1 MARMARVGPLAAIG
15 CVLLAATLLSACVP
29 QPSPT
34 GAPIPGSADSSESI
48 APSTTAEPVATPAP
62 SEATSLLTLEPV
74 VSGLQE
80 PLDIAVRPGHPDD
93 LYVAE
98 QGGRIRLVRDGI
110 LVERPMLD
118 IAGLVTAGGE
128 QGFLGI
134 AFHPDADD
142 GRVFA
147 YYTELDGDQVLA
159 SFLPTADD
167 PDVFDPDSQTVLLE
181 MADQFGNHN
190 GGSLAFG
197 PDGFLYI
204 GTGDGGGGGDP
215 LGSGQRLDTLLG
227 KVLRIDVDGDGPG
240 GRPYGI
246 PSDNPFVD
254 EAGAAPEIW
263 LTGLRN
269 PWRLRFDR
277 ETGDL
282 WIGDVGQGSREE
294 VNVARAGV
302 GGLNFGWNVME
313 GFDCFDP
320 SGEVACG
327 APELT
332 QPVADY
338 GHDEGCSVVGGTVY
352 RGSTSPDLAGRY
364 VFADYCSGRMWL
376 LDPTGDGPTD
386 EVVALDSERSI
397 SAIGEDAAGELYAT
411 DLGQGELLR
420 IVGTGQ

>member
-1 MARMARVGPLAAIG
+1 LLCCAVLSA
-15 CVLLAATLLSACVP
+15 VLLYACGP
-29 QPSPT
+29 QSGPT
-34 GAPIPGSADSSESI
+34 GAPGSGAAGSSGVP
-48 APSTTAEPVATPAP
+48 PSPNATETETPAP
-62 SEATSLLTLEPV
+62 STLAVSLVTLEPV
-74 VSGLQE
+74 VSGLEE
-80 PLDIAVRPGHPDD
+80 PLDIAVRPGRPDE

-98 QGGRIRLVRDGI
+98 QVGRIRLVRDGA
-110 LVERPMLD
+110 LVERPALD

-134 AFHPDADD
+134 AFHPNTDD

-159 SFLPTADD
+159 SFRPTADD
-167 PDVFDPDSQTVLLE
+167 PDVFDPDSQTILLE
-181 MADQFGNHN
+181 MVDEFGNHN

-197 PDGFLYI
+197 PDGYLYV

-215 LGSGQRLDTLLG
+215 LNSGQRLDTLLG
-227 KVLRIDVDGDGPG
+227 KVLRIDVDGDGPD

-246 PSDNPFVD
+246 PSDNPFTD
-254 EAGAAPEIW
+254 EAGAVPEIW

-277 ETGDL
+277 DTGDL
-282 WIGDVGQGSREE
+282 WIGDVGQGAREE
-294 VNVARAGV
+294 VDVARAGV
-302 GGLNFGWNVME
+302 GGHNFGWNVME
-313 GFDCFDP
+313 GFDCFGP
-320 SGEVACG
+320 TGAAACG
-327 APELT
+327 APEFT

-352 RGSTSPDLAGRY
+352 RGSASPDLVGRY
-364 VFADYCSGRMWL
+364 VFADFCSGRMWL

-386 EVVALDSERSI
+386 EEVALDSGRSI

-411 DLGQGELLR
+411 DLGTGDLLR
-420 IVGTGQ
+420 IVGGGSGA